1 MFIGSTEAKHI
12 KNKTF
17 VRHLKEGT
25 KCNNN
30 KIDFVIILI
39 EIRHITYIHSVNTQN
54 LKTKIQIIYFT

>member
-1 MFIGSTEAKHI
+1 MFIGSIEAKHI

-25 KCNNN
+25 QFNNY

-39 EIRHITYIHSVNTQN
+39 EIRHITYVNSV
-54 LKTKIQIIYFT
+54 